1 MTRSLYLYTT
11 MGCHLCEQAEQL
23 LQPVLMHA
31 NRLRQESG
39 LVPFLLQPV
48 DIADEPAL
56 VERFGVRIP
65 VLCIQGGAVEL
76 GWPFDQG
83 DIFML
88 LSECSR

>member
-1 MTRSLYLYTT
+1 MTRSLYLFTT
-11 MGCHLCEQAEQL
+11 MGCHLCEKAEQL

-39 LVPFLLQPV
+39 LDPFLLECV

-56 VERFGVRIP
+56 VERYGIRIP
-65 VLCIQGGAVEL
+65 VLCIQKGTVEL

-83 DIFML
+83 DIFRL
-88 LSECSR
+88 LSESSR